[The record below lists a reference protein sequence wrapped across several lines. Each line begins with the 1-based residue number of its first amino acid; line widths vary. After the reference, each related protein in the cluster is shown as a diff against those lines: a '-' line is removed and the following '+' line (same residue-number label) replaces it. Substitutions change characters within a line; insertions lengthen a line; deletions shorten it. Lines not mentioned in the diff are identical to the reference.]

1 MEIAIVVVG
10 LLALGLAGVCVWL
23 GLRLGRAGGE
33 AAAAR
38 AEAEAA
44 RDSGREAADRLREEL
59 DRERADRDASGR
71 RVLELSEQLA
81 EARSKVSEVTDRL
94 GERDA
99 VEARFREAF
108 AGLTAEALKSGREEF
123 LAQARPVFEAA
134 TKAQDERLRPID
146 EVLKATREKLES
158 IEKSRAEAFAAL
170 NERVD
175 LVTQAGRG
183 LREETNK
190 LTRAL
195 SRPEV
200 RGQYGEIQL
209 RRVAELAGM
218 TSYCDFTE
226 QTSERNEDGELLRP
240 DMVVQLPNERVI
252 AVDAKTN
259 TYAYLEAVNAE
270 DPAEQE
276 RHMERFAKHVHEQAK
291 KLSDKRYWSLWDGS
305 PEFVVMFVPGDHFI
319 DAALARKPELIAQA
333 AEWNVILAS
342 PSTLIGLLRAV
353 AVGWREHRL
362 AEEAGELFA
371 LGKELH
377 ERAAVAFEHAGK
389 LGKTLGQTVGHYN
402 GLVGSIDSRLVP
414 TLRKFEDVGAKSSKT
429 LEEMKPVERQAKL
442 LETGG
447 ASGGASGDD
456 VS

>member
-10 LLALGLAGVCVWL
+10 VLALGLAGVCVWL
-23 GLRLGRAGGE
+23 GLRLGRATGE
-33 AAAAR
+33 ASAAR
-38 AEAEAA
+38 AEADAA

-59 DRERADRDASGR
+59 ERERAERDSTGLKI
-71 RVLELSEQLA
+71 VELSEQLA
-81 EARSKVSEVTDRL
+81 EARSRVSELTDRL

-108 AGLTAEALKSGREEF
+108 AGLTADALKSGREEF
-123 LAQARPVFEAA
+123 LAQAKPVFEAA

-259 TYAYLEAVNAE
+259 TYAYLEAVNA
-270 DPAEQE
+270 
-276 RHMERFAKHVHEQAK
+276 
-291 KLSDKRYWSLWDGS
+291 
-305 PEFVVMFVPGDHFI
+305 
-319 DAALARKPELIAQA
+319 
-333 AEWNVILAS
+333 
-342 PSTLIGLLRAV
+342 
-353 AVGWREHRL
+353 
-362 AEEAGELFA
+362 
-371 LGKELH
+371 
-377 ERAAVAFEHAGK
+377 
-389 LGKTLGQTVGHYN
+389 
-402 GLVGSIDSRLVP
+402 
-414 TLRKFEDVGAKSSKT
+414 
-429 LEEMKPVERQAKL
+429 
-442 LETGG
+442 
-447 ASGGASGDD
+447 
-456 VS
+456 